1 MDTVI
6 DNTSDKAFADTEI
19 TASMKKISQ
28 KRSLVGDILF
38 VHIVYAVIVY
48 LAAASCLWVMT
59 SWIVDNNLEKWAV
72 RWTQELNELG
82 APLYGD
88 ELKHDRFIHIED
100 YIEKF
105 PEIAYVNYYDI
116 NGAQIFSEKRS
127 DVDITARQLSL
138 NSVQIAQLSNT
149 QGSEQPRI
157 IEEQLNGSPYVK
169 TYTPVWVESIP
180 GDGLLDFN
188 LADETSDE
196 IRLAGYVELG
206 LDFTPYVQ
214 QFINNLIAGSVAI
227 LFIFLLILAISRN
240 SIKRA
245 VAPLAQLNKPLK
257 SLAEGN
263 TDIYVQPSKHREID
277 NISHAL
283 NTTITALRERD
294 ATLLRLANHDS
305 LTGLFNRNYF
315 TEKLEQLAATD
326 STSAL
331 LFVDLDHFKYVN
343 DTLGH
348 EAGDRMLVQA
358 ARWLKHHLRE
368 CDTLCRFG
376 GDEFTILIEDTT
388 QVKTLKLASKMVSL
402 MNNQLVFIDNNQ
414 NFQVSCSI
422 GVTMIDSDLYTPDEF
437 LSQADLACH
446 EAKATGRNRYYFYEK
461 LNNETGKMEADIGW
475 SRRIEDALKNDLFVL
490 EYQPIIDVHT
500 GNSDI
505 YEVLLRLPSEDDKLI
520 PPSAFLPAAQRFG
533 LMVDV
538 DHWVIQHALKALASY
553 RKSNPT
559 IKFAINL
566 SGHVFEEINLVKIVQ
581 ENIERYQ
588 IPPEALIFEVT
599 EQVAVQHIAEANI
612 LIKKL
617 IDLGCEFALDDFGSG
632 FSSFN
637 YLKHLPIHYIK
648 IDGNFIENM
657 TNDKTDQAM
666 VQSMIQI
673 AKTVGKYTI
682 AEYVLDEY
690 TLALLKRL
698 GIDYAQGHFI
708 GKPKQQLA

>member
-6 DNTSDKAFADTEI
+6 ETTMGETVSEKKI
-19 TASMKKISQ
+19 ASRMKKNSQ
-28 KRSLVGDILF
+28 QRSLVGDILL
-38 VHIVYAVIVY
+38 VHIIYAVIVY
-48 LAAASCLWVMT
+48 LAAASCLWLMS
-59 SWIVDNNLEKWAV
+59 SWIIDDNLEKWAV
-72 RWTQELNELG
+72 RWTQELNDLG

-88 ELKHDRFIHIED
+88 DSKPDRFIHIED

-105 PEIAYVNYYDI
+105 PEIAYVNYYSLD
-116 NGAQIFSEKRS
+116 GTQIFSETRP
-127 DVDITARQLSL
+127 DVDVPTHKLTL
-138 NSVQIAQLSNT
+138 NSKQMALLSHT
-149 QGSEQPRI
+149 QGRELPRI
-157 IEEQLNGSPYVK
+157 IEKGLDNSPYVK
-169 TYTPVWVESIP
+169 TYTPVWIESISE
-180 GDGLLDFN
+180 DGLLDFD
-188 LADETSDE
+188 LADATSDE
-196 IRLAGYVELG
+196 IKLSGYVELG
-206 LDFTPYVQ
+206 LDFTPYEKQ
-214 QFINNLIAGSVAI
+214 LINNLFAGSIAI
-227 LFIFLLILAISRN
+227 LFIFLLILAISR
-240 SIKRA
+240 STIKRA
-245 VAPLAQLNKPLK
+245 LAPLAQLNKPLK

-277 NISHAL
+277 NISRAL
-283 NTTITALRERD
+283 NTTITSLRERD

-305 LTGLFNRNYF
+305 LTGLYNRNYF
-315 TEKLEQLAATD
+315 SEKLEQLAATN

-358 ARWLKHHLRE
+358 ARWLKHHIRE

-376 GDEFTILIEDTT
+376 GDEFTILIEGTT
-388 QVKTLKLASKMVSL
+388 QAKTLKLASNMISL
-402 MNNQLVFIDNNQ
+402 MSTQLVFIDDNQ

-422 GVTMIDSDLYTPDEF
+422 GITMIDSDLYTPDEF

-446 EAKATGRNRYYFYEK
+446 EAKATGRGRYYFYEK
-461 LNNETGKMEADIGW
+461 LKNETGKMEADIGW
-475 SRRIEDALKNDLFVL
+475 SRRIEDALRNDLFIL
-490 EYQPIIDVHT
+490 EYQPIINVHT
-500 GNSDI
+500 GISDI
-505 YEVLLRLPSEDDKLI
+505 YEVLLRLPSGGDKLI

-538 DHWVIQHALKALASY
+538 DHWVIQHALKAFASH
-553 RKSNPT
+553 RKSST
-559 IKFAINL
+559 EIKFAINL
-566 SGHVFEEINLVKIVQ
+566 SGHVFEDENLFRIVQ
-581 ENIERYQ
+581 QNIARYE
-588 IPPEALIFEVT
+588 IPPESLIFEVT

-657 TNDKTDQAM
+657 TNDRTDQAM
-666 VQSMIQI
+666 VQSMIEI
-673 AKTVGKYTI
+673 AKTVGKHTI
-682 AEYVLDEY
+682 AEYVLDEH
-690 TLALLKRL
+690 TLSLLKKL

-708 GKPKQQLA
+708 GKPQQQLA